1 MSSYL
6 TVKEGIYDPTRRFAF
21 TNISDSDYKLRW
33 DSKDLVTVK
42 PGESVELPHH
52 LAVMATGELV
62 DRIMMAETK
71 ADEDAHAGTPYYR
84 SPKGIAMSVPEARK
98 PFEDKVLRELPVDQ
112 ASSQFKIMQSKF
124 VEELKTDLTAETSK
138 PISKIS
144 VNPTE
149 FAEIQKGQ

>member
-21 TNISDSDYKLRW
+21 TNIDTADYTLTW
-33 DSKDLVTVK
+33 DGKPLVTVK

-71 ADEDAHAGTPYYR
+71 ADEEAHATTPYYR
-84 SPKGIAMSVPEARK
+84 SPKGIAMGVPAARK
-98 PFEDKVLRELPVDQ
+98 PFEDKVLKEIPVDQ
-112 ASSQFKIMQSKF
+112 ASSQFKILQSQLIETVKA
-124 VEELKTDLTAETSK
+124 DLSAETSK
-138 PISKIS
+138 PISSIS
-144 VNPTE
+144 VKPEE
-149 FAEIQKGQ
+149 FAGIEKAQ